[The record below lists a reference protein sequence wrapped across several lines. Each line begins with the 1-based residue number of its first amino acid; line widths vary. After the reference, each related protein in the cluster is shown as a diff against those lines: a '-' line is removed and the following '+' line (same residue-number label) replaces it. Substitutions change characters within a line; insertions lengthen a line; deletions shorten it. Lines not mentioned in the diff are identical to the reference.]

1 MDPITIIGGATM
13 AFNAI
18 KKGLAVGKDLQDM
31 SGQLSKWAG
40 AMSDLSYAEQK
51 NKNPP
56 WWKSMGGS
64 VEADALEIFTAKR
77 KADSMREELK
87 NWISFQMG
95 PSAWEELGRTE
106 GAIRKKKK
114 DQEYKKAEMIE
125 AIITWSITITILLLG
140 VGAIGI
146 IFYVISLRG

>member
-18 KKGLAVGKDLQDM
+18 KKGLAVGKDLQAM

-64 VEADALEIFTAKR
+64 VEAEALEIFTAKR

-87 NWISFQMG
+87 NWISSSMG
-95 PSAWEELGRTE
+95 PSAWEELVRTE
-106 GAIRKKKK
+106 GAIRKMKK
-114 DQEYKKAEMIE
+114 DQEYKKAEMLE
-125 AIITWSITITILLLG
+125 AIVTWSITIGILILG
-140 VGAIGI
+140 CGAVGI
-146 IFYVISLRG
+146 IFYILNM

>member
-1 MDPITIIGGATM
+1 
-13 AFNAI
+13 
-18 KKGLAVGKDLQDM
+18 M
-31 SGQLSKWAG
+31 SSQLSKWAG

-77 KADSMREELK
+77 QAASMREELK
-87 NWISFQMG
+87 SWISFQMG
-95 PSAWEELGRTE
+95 PSAWEELVRTE
-106 GAIRKKKK
+106 GAIRKMKK
-114 DQEYKKAEMIE
+114 DQEYKKAEMLESIV
-125 AIITWSITITILLLG
+125 TWGLTIGILILG

-146 IFYVISLRG
+146 IFYVVNLQ

>member
-1 MDPITIIGGATM
+1 
-13 AFNAI
+13 
-18 KKGLAVGKDLQDM
+18 M
-31 SGQLSKWAG
+31 SSQLSKWAG

-77 KADSMREELK
+77 QAASMREELK
-87 NWISFQMG
+87 SWISFQMG
-95 PSAWEELGRTE
+95 PSAWEELVRTE
-106 GAIRKKKK
+106 GAIRKMKK
-114 DQEYKKAEMIE
+114 DQEYKKAEMLESIV
-125 AIITWSITITILLLG
+125 TWGLTIGILILG

-146 IFYVISLRG
+146 IYYVVSLRG

>member
-1 MDPITIIGGATM
+1 
-13 AFNAI
+13 
-18 KKGLAVGKDLQDM
+18 M
-31 SGQLSKWAG
+31 SSQLSKWAG

-56 WWKSMGGS
+56 WWKSLGGS

-77 KADSMREELK
+77 QAASMREELK

-95 PSAWEELGRTE
+95 PSAWEELVRTE
-106 GAIRKKKK
+106 GAIRKMKK
-114 DQEYKKAEMIE
+114 DQEYKKAEMLESIV
-125 AIITWSITITILLLG
+125 TWGLTIGILILG

-146 IFYVISLRG
+146 IFYVVNLQ

>member
-1 MDPITIIGGATM
+1 
-13 AFNAI
+13 
-18 KKGLAVGKDLQDM
+18 M
-31 SGQLSKWAG
+31 SSQLSKWAG

-77 KADSMREELK
+77 QAASMREELK
-87 NWISFQMG
+87 SWISFQMG
-95 PSAWEELGRTE
+95 PSAWEELVRTE
-106 GAIRKKKK
+106 GAIRKMKK
-114 DQEYKKAEMIE
+114 DQEYKKAEMLESIV
-125 AIITWSITITILLLG
+125 TWGLTIGILILG

-146 IFYVISLRG
+146 IYYVVSLQ